1 MTADGKRRGI
11 VRGAAAGAAL
21 ALGLLAQGAWAD
33 GHGIAMYGEPALPA
47 DFAHLPY
54 ANPDAP
60 KGGRIVT
67 GETGSFDSLNPFI
80 LKGTPPWQLRFL
92 AVESLMGRSW
102 DEPFTLYALLAERV
116 ETADDRSWVE
126 FTLNPDAAF
135 SDGSPVTTDDVIW
148 SFETLGTIGNPRYL
162 GLTEQ
167 IASITAPRE
176 GVVRIEFEPN
186 EDGSIDRE
194 LPLIAAM
201 RPILK
206 AAQWD
211 DADFTESGLTP
222 VITSA
227 PYVVDDFEQGR
238 FVSLRRN
245 PDYWGADLPFMAGQ
259 ANMDEIRMEYFG
271 DAVAAFEAF
280 KAGEVTTHREF
291 NAGKWATQF
300 DFPAVERG
308 DVVLEE
314 IAHQRPSG
322 ITGLAINTRR
332 APFDDWRVRDAL
344 LHAFNFEQMNEA
356 LNDGAIP
363 RITSYYS
370 NSPLGMTEGPA
381 EGRVRAL
388 LEPFADALLPGAL
401 EGYAL
406 PEATDARNR
415 GNIAAALEQFEA
427 AGWTVQ
433 DGELR
438 NAAGE
443 PFEMEILLEQRETEF
458 QQIVDI
464 WTESLARVGIE
475 PTVTVADSAQFE
487 ERVDAYDFDL
497 ANWRVGVSLSPGNE
511 QYLYWGPDGVEAP
524 GTPNFPGIDSPA
536 AVAMIDALLTAEDRD
551 GFLAAAQALDRVLT
565 TGRYAIPIWQWN
577 ISRLAY
583 YDELAHP
590 DYVPIYGDWIG
601 WQPDVWWSTAE

>member
-1 MTADGKRRGI
+1 MTGMDGTGKGMGALRRGALLWAL
-11 VRGAAAGAAL
+11 GAGAAV
-21 ALGLLAQGAWAD
+21 AE
-33 GHGIAMYGEPALPA
+33 GHGISMYGEPALPP
-47 DFAHLPY
+47 DYAHLPY

-60 KGGRIVT
+60 TGGRIVT

-102 DEPFTLYALLAERV
+102 DEPFTLYGLLAERV
-116 ETADDRSWVE
+116 EVAEDRSWAE

-135 SDGSPVTTDDVIW
+135 SDGSPVTTDDVLW

-162 GLTEQ
+162 GLTDQ

-176 GVVRIEFEPN
+176 GVVRMEFAPN
-186 EDGSIDRE
+186 EDGEVDRE

-211 DADFTESGLTP
+211 EADFTESGLTP

-259 ANMDEIRMEYFG
+259 ANLDEIRMEYYG

-280 KAGEVTTHREF
+280 KAGQVTTHREF

-300 DFPAVERG
+300 DFPAVARG

-314 IAHQRPSG
+314 VAHQRPSG
-322 ITGLAINTRR
+322 ITGLAMNTRR

-344 LHAFNFEQMNEA
+344 IHVFNFEQMNEA
-356 LNDGAIP
+356 LNDGTIP
-363 RITSYYS
+363 RITSYFS
-370 NSPLGMTEGPA
+370 NSPLGMDEGPA
-381 EGRVRAL
+381 EGRVREL
-388 LEPFADALLPGAL
+388 LEPFADELLPGAL
-401 EGYAL
+401 DGYAL
-406 PEATDARNR
+406 PVAADARNR
-415 GNIAAALEQFEA
+415 DNLRAALDRLEE

-443 PFEMEILLEQRETEF
+443 PFEMEILIEQRETEF
-458 QQIVDI
+458 QQVVDI
-464 WTESLARVGIE
+464 WTKALSRVGIV
-475 PTVTVADSAQFE
+475 PVVDVVDPAQFK
-487 ERVDAYDFDL
+487 ERTDAYDFDL
-497 ANWRVGVSLSPGNE
+497 VNFRRGLSLSPGNE
-511 QYLYWGPDGVEAP
+511 QYLYWGPEGVEAP
-524 GTPNFPGIDSPA
+524 GTPNYPGIDSPA
-536 AVAMIDALLTAEDRD
+536 AVAMVDALLTAEDRD
-551 GFLAAAQALDRVLT
+551 GFLAAARALDRVLT
-565 TGRYAIPIWQWN
+565 TGRYVIPIWQWN
-577 ISRLAY
+577 ISRIAY
-583 YDELAHP
+583 YDELKHP
-590 DYVPIYGDWIG
+590 DAIPLYGDWIG
-601 WQPDVWWSTAE
+601 WQPDVWWHEAE